1 MATIDNYTMDKLTGT
16 LQNFQ
21 NLIFQEIVKTGSI
34 RVRKSEEESQ
44 ELSRGQM
51 EFDFVAELDLPILA
65 EEDEQDLNN

>member
-21 NLIFQEIVKTGSI
+21 NLIFQELVKTGSI